1 MNEALLNDTKKK
13 MEKSLATFQQEL
25 SKLRTGR
32 ASLAILDEVRVESYG
47 QLMPLNQVATLGVP
61 EPRLITIAPWDT
73 SLIPSIEKAI
83 EKAQIGVSP
92 VNDGKMVRLPIPSL
106 TEERRRELVKK
117 IKQYAEESRVA
128 VRHVRREALEAAKK
142 SEKEGELT
150 EDESKKLSHQIQT
163 LTDDIV
169 KRVDQAVSKKEAEIM
184 QV

>member
-1 MNEALLNDTKKK
+1 MNEALLNDTRKK
-13 MEKSLATFQQEL
+13 MEKSLEAFQQEL
-25 SKLRTGR
+25 SRLRTGR
-32 ASLAILDEVRVESYG
+32 ASLAILDDVRVESYG

-61 EPRLITIAPWDT
+61 EPRLITITPWDT

-92 VNDGKMVRLPIPSL
+92 VTDGKMVRLPIPPL

-128 VRHVRREALEAAKK
+128 VRHVRREALEGIKK
-142 SEKEGELT
+142 SEKERGLT

-163 LTDDIV
+163 LTDDVV

-184 QV
+184 HV